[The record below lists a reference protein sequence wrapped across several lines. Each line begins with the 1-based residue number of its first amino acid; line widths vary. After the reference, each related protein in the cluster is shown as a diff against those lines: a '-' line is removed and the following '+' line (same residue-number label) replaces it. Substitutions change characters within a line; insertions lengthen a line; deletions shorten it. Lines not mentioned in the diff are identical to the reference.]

1 MALTK
6 AKKQEVLETLK
17 GAITDASSIVFVNFH
32 GTKVEDVNA
41 FRSALRENG
50 VSYLVSKKTLAK
62 RALEEAS
69 FEGELPTL
77 DGELALAYT
86 SGDVTA
92 PAREVFD
99 FQKKLDG
106 AVSILGGVFEGK

>member
-50 VSYLVSKKTLAK
+50 GSYTTAQQGAK
-62 RALEEAS
+62 PL
-69 FEGELPTL
+69 
-77 DGELALAYT
+77 
-86 SGDVTA
+86 
-92 PAREVFD
+92 
-99 FQKKLDG
+99 
-106 AVSILGGVFEGK
+106 LGGRSTTG